1 MAVWRAA
8 PTPAGR
14 KEVMHQ
20 FTRTAAVAL
29 STTALTAGALLA
41 SPASAAPAAAPNL
54 QRIDSTPSQI
64 AGKWLAGELQDG
76 LLVGSFGPDF
86 GLTIDAGFAL
96 ATVAGQEATV
106 TAISNA
112 LEPQIAD
119 YVGDGT
125 KESYSGPL
133 GKAASFAQT
142 AEKDPTSYGGVNLV
156 ARLEERTAD
165 AGATAGRISD
175 KSEFG
180 DFANVIGQ
188 SYAVR
193 ALALSKSGEAA
204 AARDFLLKQQCA
216 SGYFRLSFD
225 KPAAVN
231 QSCAEGVV
239 GSEADPDAT
248 SLAVINLIASRDNSQ
263 AVREALA
270 RAGTWLAARQRA
282 SGAFAGGAGTAVTNT
297 NSTGLGGYALG
308 LLKNGDAALKAATWV
323 RRLQPVDKRKCRT
336 PLTKDTGAVAYR
348 KESFRNARVDGITS
362 GARDEWRRATAQA
375 VLGLQ
380 FAPASNDDLRI
391 ESVQQRARAGDRP
404 RFRIFGISPGERAC
418 VQVRGDFR
426 RIVGKPSGAKIVRR
440 LQMPTGNQRRV
451 VLVKTAD
458 DKARTSIR
466 VRN

>member
-1 MAVWRAA
+1 MQ
-8 PTPAGR
+8 
-14 KEVMHQ
+14 HLI
-20 FTRTAAVAL
+20 RTAAVAL
-29 STTALTAGALLA
+29 STMALTAGALLA
-41 SPASAAPAAAPNL
+41 SPASAAPTAAPSLPNV
-54 QRIDSTPSQI
+54 DSTASQI
-64 AGKWLAGELQDG
+64 AGKWLAGELEDG

-96 ATVAGQEATV
+96 ATVTGQEAAV

-112 LEPQIAD
+112 LEPRIAD

-142 AEKDPTSYGGVNLV
+142 AAEDPTSYGGVDLI

-165 AGATAGRISD
+165 AGATVGRISD

-193 ALALSKSGEAA
+193 ALALARSREAD
-204 AARDFLLKQQCA
+204 AARDFLLTQQCA

-231 QSCAEGVV
+231 QSCTEGAV

-248 SLAVINLIASRDNSQ
+248 SLAVINLIASRDKTP
-263 AVREALA
+263 AVRDALA
-270 RAGTWLAARQRA
+270 RAGTWLSARQRA
-282 SGAFAGGAGTAVTNT
+282 SGAFAGGAGTAVSNT

-308 LLKNGDAALKAATWV
+308 QLKNGDAALKAATWV

-336 PLTKDTGAVAYR
+336 ALTKDTGAVAYR

-380 FAPASNDDLRI
+380 FAPASNDDLSI
-391 ESVQQRARAGDRP
+391 ESARQRARAGDRA

-418 VQVRGDFR
+418 VQVKGDFR
-426 RIVGKPSGAKIVRR
+426 RIVGKISGAKIVRR
-440 LQMPTGNQRRV
+440 LQMPAGNQRRV

-458 DKARTSIR
+458 DKARTSLL